1 MSIPHHSTHLSSLT
15 ALLSRGASRSE
26 AAASLGITPSAV
38 TQLASTLTPSDESL
52 ERSTAI
58 DAQYD
63 SIESK
68 LLTQLERTIP
78 LLLRPHEIAR
88 TLQIVNGAK
97 RRGAGA
103 PERQQPT
110 HVIALNLP
118 TTIQNRFTL
127 NSSNQVVRVGVQDL
141 VTIPSAA
148 VPKLLGKHNEPSTP
162 STDAKELGFE

>member
-1 MSIPHHSTHLSSLT
+1 M
-15 ALLSRGASRSE
+15 
-26 AAASLGITPSAV
+26 
-38 TQLASTLTPSDESL
+38 
-52 ERSTAI
+52 
-58 DAQYD
+58 
-63 SIESK
+63 
-68 LLTQLERTIP
+68 
-78 LLLRPHEIAR
+78 RPHEIAR

-127 NSSNQVVRVGVQDL
+127 NSPNQVVRVGVQDL

-148 VPKLLGKHNEPSTP
+148 VPKLLEKHNEPSTP